1 MSMVWGCSSEIERFP
16 TVSGALGSISSTK
29 NAKLKVKNAKFKGE
43 YGGNV
48 MYSCMKM
55 EK

>member
-1 MSMVWGCSSEIERFP
+1 MRKGGGKERKYE
-16 TVSGALGSISSTK
+16 S
-29 NAKLKVKNAKFKGE
+29 E